1 MNASRLGGIIA
12 LVLAPALAQTYFPDV
27 GKFTFQQGLDGD
39 WLYIDYKYTNPGGW
53 LRNDDAVRATTP
65 PFGHPSRGGEFTA
78 LRAPQKRRGIPY
90 HLS

>member
-1 MNASRLGGIIA
+1 MNASRLGGLIA
-12 LVLAPALAQTYFPDV
+12 LILVPAGDFLAIQYS
-27 GKFTFQQGLDGD
+27 
-39 WLYIDYKYTNPGGW
+39 YTNPGGW
-53 LRNDDAVRATTP
+53 LRNDAVRATTP